1 MRGKASK
8 RHKLINKEMDITTHS
23 NEIQSI
29 IRESFENICSNK
41 PENVKEMDK
50 FLDA

>member
-1 MRGKASK
+1 M
-8 RHKLINKEMDITTHS
+8 KLLS
-23 NEIQSI
+23 V